1 MVSTSKSYS
10 INFHESFS
18 LSRSS
23 ISQVLDVARRFGE
36 VNKNFLEQT
45 SLGRNYQK
53 AMPRYARSC
62 GLLDVKQQLTSFG
75 TQVVD
80 HDLGMAQIHTQ
91 WLMHYHLASPHG
103 PGPAFWNYLVV
114 THFRSGNI
122 LAGNEISE
130 QIGVFTWE
138 NTGKEMSSRSLRAT
152 ATVFLGTYYKP
163 DGLGSL
169 GILSKIEKDQYRVQE
184 VFPPDPWVIA
194 YALLDYWQAHY
205 GDRLTINLND
215 LTTEG
220 GFASLFL
227 LSEQQLEQI
236 LDRLQQENIL
246 ELYRVAPPYQVVLLQ
261 TDPNMALE
269 KLYHYE
275 P

>member
-1 MVSTSKSYS
+1 MPTQKLKPT
-10 INFHESFS
+10 FHRTFS
-18 LSRSS
+18 LSRPS
-23 ISQVLDVARRFGE
+23 IQQIL
-36 VNKNFLEQT
+36 
-45 SLGRNYQK
+45 SLANAGYPITKQALAQRTTLGTIYQES
-53 AMPRYARSC
+53 MPRYARGC
-62 GLLDVKQQLTSFG
+62 GLLDEHKQLTSFG
-75 TQVVD
+75 QLVAD
-80 HDLGMAQIHTQ
+80 HDLDMAQLHTQ

-103 PGPAFWNYLVV
+103 PGPAFWNYLV
-114 THFRSGNI
+114 TTYFRSGNI
-122 LAGNEISE
+122 FTGNEISE
-130 QIGVFTWE
+130 HIGAFTWE
-138 NTGKEMSSRSLRAT
+138 NTGKEMSPRSLRAT

-169 GILSKIEKDQYRVQE
+169 GILSKIEKDQYRVQG

-215 LTTEG
+215 LTTTG
-220 GFASLFL
+220 GFASLFV
-227 LSEQQLEQI
+227 LSEQQMEQI

-246 ELYRVAPPYQVVLLQ
+246 DLYRVAPPYQVVLLQ
-261 TDPNMALE
+261 TDPNIALE